1 MTDGRRDSRPNAF
14 NEPSRIAEAIG
25 MSRYAFILLIP
36 LVVVLAAPAERPP
49 PKSVGPVETFGVN
62 VQRSMNLI
70 VGSTA
75 LKRNTVRILFY
86 GQSHIVSD
94 WTRVLG
100 ERLRRMYPLVDF
112 VIENRAIGGFSAEWL
127 VRTADMDLYS
137 FYPDLVI
144 FHDYGDADP
153 LERII
158 RRLRERTTAE
168 MVLLTDH
175 VAPLVDG
182 KWEEELEPGRMRPPK
197 LGEHAP
203 AWRSHAF
210 LPELAKKYRLE
221 LVDVRPLWKQYLAD
235 HKLKPGDL
243 LYDDL
248 LLNADGNRL
257 MVELVLPHLRHRP
270 DLAPHFDDPVRT
282 YTVGDERD
290 LQWKDGK
297 LRLEFTGN
305 KVDLI
310 CKDAGEG
317 APAAIRID
325 GKKPSEFPE
334 LYGFARTA
342 LEEPYYRH
350 HPPVV
355 GLKSLAPLVLE
366 EWTMKVTNYDREKK
380 TFRFRVSGSH
390 TGDDGAGE
398 SGKDFVSNSKRVSIE
413 VFDMETYVPITIKHS
428 NNPEATEATIRW
440 RAVGRFADEFA
451 VPEKRNPFGETVVTA
466 AQGLKNGKHVIEI
479 DGGPDTPL
487 AAIRVYKPTF
497 PASE

>member
-1 MTDGRRDSRPNAF
+1 MANTILGRTPF
-14 NEPSRIAEAIG
+14 NTFSRIAEAIC
-25 MSRYAFILLIP
+25 MSRFALALLLP
-36 LVVVLAAPAERPP
+36 LVVVLTAPAERPP
-49 PKSVGPVETFGVN
+49 PKTVGPVETFGAN

-70 VGSTA
+70 VGSTG

-94 WTRVLG
+94 WTRLLG

-112 VIENRAIGGFSAEWL
+112 VIENRAIPGFSAEWL
-127 VRTADMDLYS
+127 VRTADMDFYS

-144 FHDYGDADP
+144 FHDYGDAEP

-168 MVLLTDH
+168 MILLTDH

-197 LGEHAP
+197 TKEHAP
-203 AWRSHAF
+203 AWRSHIF

-221 LVDVRPLWKQYLAD
+221 LVDIRPLWKQYLAD
-235 HKLKPGDL
+235 HKLKPSDL
-243 LYDDL
+243 LYDEL
-248 LLNADGNRL
+248 HLNADGNRL

-282 YTVGDERD
+282 YTIGEERD

-334 LYGFARTA
+334 LYGFTRTA
-342 LEEPYYRH
+342 LEEPFYRH

-355 GLKSLAPLVLE
+355 GMKSLAPLVLE

-380 TFRFRVSGSH
+380 TFRFRVSGSQ

-413 VFDMETYVPITIKHS
+413 VFDMKKYVPNTIQYS
-428 NNPEATEATIRW
+428 NTPEATEATIRW
-440 RAVGRFADEFA
+440 RAVGRFADEFS
-451 VPEKRNPFGETVVTA
+451 VPEKRNPFGETVVIA

-479 DGGPDTPL
+479 DGGPETPL
-487 AAIRVYKPTF
+487 AAIRVYKPSF